1 MNFAEILQTGGVRV
15 TLSITFSFLERIRP
29 GTAVFSLARRIAAIV
44 LLGAFAGCAG
54 VAGFAHAQS
63 RGEQALVR
71 RFEARYRG
79 TRSLQANF
87 LERYSER
94 GKILRLDAGVAYF
107 RRPGKMCWNY
117 ESPEKNVF
125 VVDGKTA
132 WFYVPADRTVTKMKA
147 KESGDWRTPLSLLAG
162 EMKVSRVCSRVDL
175 AARDPSTAPGHAVL
189 HCRIRGAE
197 KDSAEAPSASFEIVE
212 STGDLVR
219 VVVAGPGGTELEFQ
233 FSAWRINPPLE
244 DALFRFEAPR
254 GTAIVNGDSVAGDDG
269 RNHPQP

>member
-1 MNFAEILQTGGVRV
+1 
-15 TLSITFSFLERIRP
+15 
-29 GTAVFSLARRIAAIV
+29 
-44 LLGAFAGCAG
+44 
-54 VAGFAHAQS
+54 
-63 RGEQALVR
+63 VR